1 LELECRASQGRGIR
15 ISAIRSSGTA
25 NITFRPHS
33 VRASGGFARYLPP
46 VDALKRDEDFNDM
59 RKTLCAGVLALAIA
73 GVLPGMPVHATE
85 FAAEQGPQASINIPR
100 IKSVLKLSAYQVRY
114 WAPVEAAL
122 RDIARHQVRDESEG
136 LVRRVGH
143 RALSI
148 VLTAA
153 AIERLAVAAR
163 PLIAVLDDE
172 QRQNARG
179 LAQEM
184 GLGPVVIAA
193 LN

>member
-1 LELECRASQGRGIR
+1 M
-15 ISAIRSSGTA
+15 
-25 NITFRPHS
+25 
-33 VRASGGFARYLPP
+33 V
-46 VDALKRDEDFNDM
+46 
-59 RKTLCAGVLALAIA
+59 KTLCAGAFALAMVGLLPPMPA
-73 GVLPGMPVHATE
+73 GAAE
-85 FAAEQGPQASINIPR
+85 FAAEQGPQASIDVAR
-100 IKSVLKLSAYQVRY
+100 IKNVLKLSPNQARY

-122 RDIARHQVRDESEG
+122 RDLARHQVHDESEG

-143 RALSI
+143 RAISI
-148 VLTAA
+148 VLTSA

-172 QRQNARG
+172 QKQNARG

-184 GLGPVVIAA
+184 GLGPVVMAA